1 MTGNKGFVAT
11 SVTMFYNSVLFLAC
25 FYKIVTLNKTVY
37 LNLICLFFQN
47 IGIFDYTYFA
57 SCQKLP

>member
-25 FYKIVTLNKTVY
+25 FYKIVTLNKIV
-37 LNLICLFFQN
+37 N
-47 IGIFDYTYFA
+47 I
-57 SCQKLP
+57 